1 MIHDVLMKT
10 EKEKTKKK
18 KREKKENSCLEVLIS
33 WVSEDSE
40 RIMGLVFLQ
49 NEFDGVVYKP
59 QMRVAGVVRMHRSKK
74 NK

>member
-40 RIMGLVFLQ
+40 RIMGLYSCKMNSMELFT
-49 NEFDGVVYKP
+49 NHK
-59 QMRVAGVVRMHRSKK
+59 
-74 NK
+74 